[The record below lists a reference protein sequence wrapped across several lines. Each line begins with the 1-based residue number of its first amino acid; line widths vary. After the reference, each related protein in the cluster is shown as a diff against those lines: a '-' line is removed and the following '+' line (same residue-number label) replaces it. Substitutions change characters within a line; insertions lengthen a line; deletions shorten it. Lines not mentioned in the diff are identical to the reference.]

1 MPDAVVD
8 ASAMIEI
15 CTAMEPDIRL
25 RRRVLFS
32 QLAAPELFDVEALS
46 VLRRLERTGTISAR
60 HAEEAITDIGNAPV
74 ARAPH
79 LPLLDRAWELRHC
92 LSAYDATYVAL
103 AEQLD
108 VPLVTCDAKL
118 ATSHGHT
125 ATIELY
131 PVS

>member
-8 ASAMIEI
+8 ASAMIEVF
-15 CTAMEPDIRL
+15 TATEPHVEL
-25 RRRVLFS
+25 RKRVLLS

-46 VLRRLERTGTISAR
+46 VLRRLERAGAISAR
-60 HAEEAITDIGNAPV
+60 HAEEAIRDIGNTPV

-79 LPLLDRAWELRHC
+79 LPLLDRAWELRH
-92 LSAYDATYVAL
+92 SVTAYDATYIAL
-103 AEQLD
+103 AERLG

-118 ATSHGHT
+118 AASHGHT
-125 ATIELY
+125 AKIELY